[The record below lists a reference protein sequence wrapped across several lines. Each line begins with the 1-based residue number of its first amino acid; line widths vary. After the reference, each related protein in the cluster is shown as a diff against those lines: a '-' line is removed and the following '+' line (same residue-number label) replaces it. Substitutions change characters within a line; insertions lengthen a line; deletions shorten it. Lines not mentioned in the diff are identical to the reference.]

1 MDVMIASVCAV
12 AIIVVVGAICL
23 ILRNRKQ
30 EEDPGRIVTED
41 QIIEKMNTILRY
53 NNEDRL

>member
-1 MDVMIASVCAV
+1 MDTILVSVCTIAV
-12 AIIVVVGAICL
+12 ILAAGVVYL
-23 ILRNRKQ
+23 ILRNRKP
-30 EEDPGRIVTED
+30 EEGPGRIVTED